1 MIPGA
6 RGDGESTR
14 EKIKAAAG
22 EIFLLKG
29 HAAARVQEIAD
40 RAGVNKALIYYYFSS
55 KDALFEAI
63 IREAFEELMMN
74 LSSLFDLEESD
85 PCRLIRRLVHVHFD
99 FLLQHPQL
107 PRLLVRELNSDNPL
121 PFKILEDVMGG
132 FGRGKIMR
140 LQKIFDQAVAQKIV
154 RRVDVK
160 QLIWSIV
167 SLNVFS
173 FILWPVLQSIWPE
186 DARPFDKAMRKREKA
201 VVDLIL
207 NGLLPQRS
215 V

>member
-1 MIPGA
+1 
-6 RGDGESTR
+6 
-14 EKIKAAAG
+14 
-22 EIFLLKG
+22 
-29 HAAARVQEIAD
+29 
-40 RAGVNKALIYYYFSS
+40 
-55 KDALFEAI
+55 
-63 IREAFEELMMN
+63 
-74 LSSLFDLEESD
+74 
-85 PCRLIRRLVHVHFD
+85 
-99 FLLQHPQL
+99 
-107 PRLLVRELNSDNPL
+107 
-121 PFKILEDVMGG
+121 MGG